1 VARRGKRRRSGSI
14 GSLKAAL
21 WAAVCYNLDVIEDE
35 DIDDHDLKQRACNSL
50 TQTSLA
56 YAKLVE
62 LYELQREVED
72 LERLTPR
79 STGNGHHPL

>member
-1 VARRGKRRRSGSI
+1 MAAKRGKRRHSGSI

-21 WAAVCYNLDVIEDE
+21 WAAVCYNLDVIEDQS
-35 DIDDHDLKQRACNSL
+35 ITDHDLKQRACNSL

-62 LYELQREVED
+62 LYTLERDVRD
-72 LERLTPR
+72 LEALAN
-79 STGNGHHPL
+79 GNGHLP